1 MELQSELSMKK
12 AEKETEKVAHE
23 IMVYLGYS
31 KVMGRPEVKW
41 IRLTWRISSA
51 IIPHYPAFQQYLE
64 ILMEKFHSF
73 FQMP

>member
-31 KVMGRPEVKW
+31 KVMGRPEVK
-41 IRLTWRISSA
+41 
-51 IIPHYPAFQQYLE
+51 
-64 ILMEKFHSF
+64 
-73 FQMP
+73 